1 MSAAEPVSVPPGS
14 PLARSSALGALM
26 PFTSAAV
33 SASAG
38 GSAAAGA
45 AAGASSTARVGG
57 ATTRSART
65 GPLGAIG
72 RARPDG
78 RRHPFPLRAGAP
90 VRRRL
95 LDAAEAPEGHPQQ
108 HEPDDRHR
116 PAEPEQ
122 TGGGQREAHDEHE
135 QIPPLCRGRSH
146 AFVLLLARYTAAGPR
161 SPVRMRTTSST

>member
-1 MSAAEPVSVPPGS
+1 
-14 PLARSSALGALM
+14 
-26 PFTSAAV
+26 
-33 SASAG
+33 
-38 GSAAAGA
+38 SAAAIRA
-45 AAGASSTARVGG
+45 IMTKLASSPPPAINQPPTPKPSPRPFM
-57 ATTRSART
+57 TY
-65 GPLGAIG
+65 LLEAIG

-122 TGGGQREAHDEHE
+122 TRGGQREAHDERK
-135 QIPPLCRGRSH
+135 QIPPL
-146 AFVLLLARYTAAGPR
+146 Y
-161 SPVRMRTTSST
+161 